1 MNQNF
6 IERLFIDS
14 INVMA
19 TNEWEW
25 PDHWDKERRL
35 RFLNESLRYATEREL
50 YEQCAIIRDVKESVE
65 EI

>member
-1 MNQNF
+1 MNKNF
-6 IERLFIDS
+6 IEELFIDS

-19 TNEWEW
+19 TCEWEW
-25 PDHWDKERRL
+25 PEQWDKERRL

>member
-1 MNQNF
+1 MNKNF
-6 IERLFIDS
+6 IEELFIDS

-19 TNEWEW
+19 TGEWEW
-25 PDHWDKERRL
+25 PDQWDKERRL
-35 RFLNESLRYATEREL
+35 HFLNQSLRYATEREL

>member
-1 MNQNF
+1 MNKNF
-6 IERLFIDS
+6 IEELFIDS
-14 INVMA
+14 INIMA
-19 TNEWEW
+19 TSEWEW
-25 PDHWDKERRL
+25 PEQWDKERRL

>member
-1 MNQNF
+1 MNKNF
-6 IERLFIDS
+6 IEELFIDS

-19 TNEWEW
+19 TGEWEW
-25 PDHWDKERRL
+25 PEQWDKELRL

>member
-1 MNQNF
+1 MNKNF
-6 IERLFIDS
+6 IEELFIDS

-19 TNEWEW
+19 TGDWEW
-25 PDHWDKERRL
+25 PDRWDKQRRL
-35 RFLNESLRYATEREL
+35 QFLEESLRYATEREL

>member
-65 EI
+65 EV

>member
-19 TNEWEW
+19 TGEWEW
-25 PDHWDKERRL
+25 PDLWDKERRL

-50 YEQCAIIRDVKESVE
+50 YEQCAIIRDVKESIE